1 MISIQ
6 IDALYKIPDVSSLFS
21 MSSALVFL
29 KFLITS
35 PDSVSA
41 NGTITERVIS
51 RADLLEIAPDREDA
65 LMGHST
71 TEELRQTL
79 RLHSTSA

>member
-1 MISIQ
+1 
-6 IDALYKIPDVSSLFS
+6 

-29 KFLITS
+29 KFLIIS